1 MTARRLVLAVVAGL
15 VACGCVGVAYAQEVA
30 APATSG
36 TVPIPV
42 EWLVPI
48 GTLVAGI
55 IGGGLAGR
63 KTGLGRDEE
72 PVGEQVARILEERET
87 ARDQQRQHDQLL
99 SRLDRLEA
107 QVGAMQQAWEAGLSE
122 LVADL
127 RGQQGGPNG

>member
-1 MTARRLVLAVVAGL
+1 MTARRLFIAVIVGL
-15 VACGCVGVAYAQEVA
+15 VACGCAGVAWAQDAAA
-30 APATSG
+30 APAG

-63 KTGLGRDEE
+63 KSNGRGGEE

-107 QVGAMQQAWEAGLSE
+107 QVGALQQAWESGLAAV
-122 LVADL
+122 VADL
-127 RGQQGGPNG
+127 RATQGGNDG